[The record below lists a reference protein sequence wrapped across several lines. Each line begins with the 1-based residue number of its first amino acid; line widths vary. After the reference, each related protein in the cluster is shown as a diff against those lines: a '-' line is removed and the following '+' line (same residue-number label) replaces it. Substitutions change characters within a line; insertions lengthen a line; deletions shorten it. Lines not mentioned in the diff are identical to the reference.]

1 MVTYET
7 GQSYGEI
14 LIATPN
20 NDIILSASLHD
31 VSKTSIEGGDFVYF
45 DRDRNLWRC
54 RFAPQKVGNHTILIF
69 GCKKDDSKRST
80 SNCTVEFTFDI
91 DHLPATPISYPLTW
105 SHFFDYQLEII
116 KPVNTRFID
125 WPPDKNSP
133 YCEILVRSPDDVY
146 VSAKI
151 ADSVSSKTIENG
163 DLINFNSQE
172 SLWQCLFAPSMNY
185 SSYKLTLFAKRFNE
199 NQSNCVAQFD
209 FKQLPKSTLQNYM
222 SFPLTYTPFGEAKC
236 HLFEPLDGILKRGS
250 KIKFR
255 CRIPGA
261 HVVSITVDGQWL
273 KDDPASGMDENH
285 LFQREIQSTI
295 RQTMTELRDNYEKAQ
310 RKLETADANF
320 KKKCSTLVEIPQ
332 FQHSSHT
339 LLQQNGQLYGL
350 EKFWVFLKY
359 SRQKPK
365 INRKLEEIL
374 KNYKNLEDFRFDG
387 ASFPQHFF
395 LTKSNYSN

>member
-1 MVTYET
+1 MEQYLMLPRTYEGFFELNLNIISPVYTHMVTYET
-7 GQSYGEI
+7 GQSYEEI
-14 LIATPN
+14 LIAAPN
-20 NDIILSASLHD
+20 NDIVLSASLCD
-31 VSKTSIEGGDFVYF
+31 ESKTSIEGGDFVYF

-54 RFAPQKVGNHTILIF
+54 HFAPQKVGNHTILVF
-69 GCKKDDSKRST
+69 GGKKDDSKRFT

-133 YCEILVRSPDDVY
+133 YCEILVRSPDDIH

-151 ADSVSSKTIENG
+151 ADSLSSKTIENG
-163 DLINFNSQE
+163 HLINFNNQE

-199 NQSNCVAQFD
+199 NQSNCVVQFD
-209 FKQLPKSTLQNYM
+209 FKQLSKSTLQNYM
-222 SFPLTYTPFGEAKC
+222 SFPITYASFNEAKC
-236 HLFEPLDGILKRGS
+236 QLFEPLDGILKRGS

-273 KDDPASGMDENH
+273 KDDSASGMNENH
-285 LFQREIQSTI
+285 LFQREIQVGQKEVAIWVKFDKEKS
-295 RQTMTELRDNYEKAQ
+295 NYK
-310 RKLETADANF
+310 
-320 KKKCSTLVEIPQ
+320 
-332 FQHSSHT
+332 
-339 LLQQNGQLYGL
+339 GL
-350 EKFWVFLKY
+350 LKY
-359 SRQKPK
+359 SVK
-365 INRKLEEIL
+365 
-374 KNYKNLEDFRFDG
+374 
-387 ASFPQHFF
+387 
-395 LTKSNYSN
+395 